1 MIKKHIFFTS
11 KPSVFLSDITVPLS
25 SLSPSLALCLP
36 HLSYSIFILS
46 PAELTSGSYWQS
58 EQPFSHKSL
67 TGMDS
72 LLVCSVYVC
81 VPHENMADI
90 NAKAR

>member
-1 MIKKHIFFTS
+1 MIKKQLFTS
-11 KPSVFLSDITVPLS
+11 HPSVFLTDITVCLS
-25 SLSPSLALCLP
+25 SLSPSLALRLP
-36 HLSYSIFILS
+36 HLSCSIFILS

-72 LLVCSVYVC
+72 ILVCCVYVC
-81 VPHENMADI
+81 VPGESGADI
-90 NAKAR
+90 NEKPAE